1 MASQN
6 PPRQPTEPIFL
17 PSTIATS
24 SSNLRQ
30 TPFTAP
36 LSVSLLI
43 DQCLGL
49 AQPGQIISQPMRLPL
64 TLSPEQIEQHVDL
77 VVDQITEQLR
87 VFDDGFHMF
96 NDFVSSRDW
105 SESETKTNWA
115 VFIGEILATQSALR
129 TRCLMQLYR
138 RQLSTDVSDEVRE
151 ERLTFIARLG
161 MPLLMSVPGVHIR
174 NLGKTFATGTI
185 RQNVFD
191 RPGLERYLERNKLQP
206 QGWVR
211 AEEPETVATASVH
224 SSEVSRIKIDISDEE
239 GLQEAEARANDE
251 QCADGRDHY
260 EPDAIWVYQPKPSH
274 TLKRPVIALVVEAK
288 PTNDYVRPLDLV
300 SLSNFR
306 C

>member
-1 MASQN
+1 MASRN
-6 PPRQPTEPIFL
+6 PPRRPTQPIFL

-30 TPFTAP
+30 TPFTTP
-36 LSVSLLI
+36 LSVSPLI
-43 DQCLGL
+43 DECLGL

-64 TLSPEQIEQHVDL
+64 TLSPEQIEQHVEV

-115 VFIGEILATQSALR
+115 VFVGEILATQSALR

-138 RQLSTDVSDEVRE
+138 GQLSTDVSDEVRE
-151 ERLTFIARLG
+151 ERLTFVARLG
-161 MPLLMSVPGVHIR
+161 MPLLMSVPSVHLR
-174 NLGKTFATGTI
+174 NMGKTFATGTT
-185 RQNVFD
+185 RHNVFD
-191 RPGLERYLERNKLQP
+191 RPGLERYLERTKLPP

-211 AEEPETVATASVH
+211 AEGPESVSTASLH
-224 SSEVSRIKIDISDEE
+224 SSEVSRLEIDISDED
-239 GLQEAEARANDE
+239 GLQDAGARASDE
-251 QCADGRDHY
+251 QCAAGSNHY
-260 EPDAIWVYQPKPSH
+260 QPDAVWVYQPKPSH
-274 TLKRPVIALVVEAK
+274 TLKRPVIALVIEAK
-288 PTNDYVRPLDLV
+288 STNDEVRPLDLV
-300 SLSNFR
+300 SPSKFR